1 MSNRVVLLGTFTKIY
16 LCRGITRDC
25 KREKNMI
32 TINKNADNNFRVE
45 YINEKGIANGWA
57 SVVFN
62 TKELKTL
69 IELSDMYFRDLYA
82 KKPELCGS
90 AICTATQAMIKT
102 NIDNFDGSEFDYSSD
117 SVNKAAAASAIY
129 TNLTSKVI
137 KEFKA
142 EVA

>member
-1 MSNRVVLLGTFTKIY
+1 
-16 LCRGITRDC
+16 
-25 KREKNMI
+25 MI
-32 TINKNADNNFRVE
+32 TIYKNADNNFRVE

-57 SVVFN
+57 SAVFN

-82 KKPELCGS
+82 KKSELCGM
-90 AICTATQAMIKT
+90 AICTATQAMLKR
-102 NIDNFDGSEFDYSSD
+102 NIDNFDGSEFDYDSD
-117 SVNKAAAASAIY
+117 SVNKDAVASAIY